1 MTNEELRI
9 AAERFG
15 TPCFI
20 FDEAV
25 LAERV
30 AEIRGIFGGKIHLC
44 YSIKAN
50 PFLTSVMSS
59 LTDRLEVCSPG
70 EMNICERL
78 GIDGEKI
85 IYSGVNKTPENIA
98 AAFNAGAGIFTA
110 ESLLHVRE
118 LNELGCEQGKVLP
131 VLLRLNAGSQFGM
144 SREDALSVIAER
156 EKYSGIT
163 LEGIHYFAGTQR
175 RKLSE
180 KQKELEMLREFFDEV
195 EREYGL
201 RLRRLEYGPGLPV
214 PYFEGDDFSDTLAPA
229 REIADELRKAA
240 EWADVTVEMG
250 RFFVS
255 ECGFYLTRIMDQK
268 SNLGTNY
275 CIIDG
280 GINHLNYFGQIMG
293 MKIPVMRHLKAEGN
307 GETAAEDWCLCGSLC
322 TTGDVLVRKVSIE
335 GLRIGDVLAF
345 ENIGAYSVCEG
356 IYMFLSRMMPKIIL
370 RHGDG
375 SLEQVREAFDTSL
388 LNTVNIYNN

>member
-1 MTNEELRI
+1 MTNEELRT
-9 AAERFG
+9 AAGRFG

-20 FDEAV
+20 FDEAA
-25 LAERV
+25 LAGRV
-30 AEIRGIFGGKIHLC
+30 AEIRKIFGEKIHLC

-110 ESLLHVRE
+110 ESLLHVSE
-118 LNELGCEQGKVLP
+118 LNELGLEQGRVLP

-144 SREDALSVIAER
+144 SREDALSVISER

-175 RKLSE
+175 RKLAE
-180 KQKELEMLREFFDEV
+180 KQKELEMLRELFDEV

-229 REIADELRKAA
+229 REIAEELQKAA

-255 ECGFYLTRIMDQK
+255 ECGFYLTKIMDQK

-293 MKIPVMRHLKAEGN
+293 MKIPVMRHLKAAGN
-307 GETAAEDWCLCGSLC
+307 DAADAEKWCLCGSLC
-322 TTGDVLVRKVSIE
+322 TTGDVLVRKVSLE